1 MLLLNWSNCN
11 YKILMDNSP
20 TIGTSLILIV
30 DDNPKN
36 LQVLGNYLQL
46 EGYMVEFAMNGE
58 TAIDWTRK
66 TEFDLILL
74 DIMMP
79 GMDGFQ
85 VCKIIKSEPLNHKTP
100 IIFLTAKIDTES
112 IVNAF
117 DLGAVDYIIKPFNQK
132 ELIARVKTQIEIKR
146 GRDEIAKNLEE
157 IELKNKLITYSIEYA
172 QKIQAAVL
180 RASQNG
186 SELFGEMFCL
196 ILPKDIV
203 SGDFYWFHRIENK
216 LLAGVFDCTGHG
228 IPGAF
233 MSMLGVTLL
242 NETVIREKITE
253 PHLILNRLREK
264 IIEALGQKGIM
275 SEVKDGMDG
284 SIISYEPKTK
294 SLIYSGAFNP
304 MYLIRKDK
312 IIEFKGDRMTLSF
325 QDNNA
330 DFSYQEIKSRP
341 DDFIYLSTD
350 GYTDQFGGEEEKK
363 FRRAQFREVLLRNHK
378 YTLAVQKEMLLDT
391 YNRWKGNGEQVD
403 DITVVGLRL

>member
-1 MLLLNWSNCN
+1 M
-11 YKILMDNSP
+11 KATP
-20 TIGTSLILIV
+20 VILII

-36 LQVLGNYLQL
+36 LQVLGTYLQL
-46 EGYMVEFAMNGE
+46 EGYLVEFAMNGE
-58 TAIDWTRK
+58 TALNWTRK

-79 GMDGFQ
+79 GMDGFE
-85 VCKIIKSEPLNHKTP
+85 VCKIIKSGLVNHKTP
-100 IIFLTAKIDTES
+100 VIFLTAKIDTES

-157 IELKNKLITYSIEYA
+157 IEFKNKLITYSIEYA
-172 QKIQAAVL
+172 HRIQAAVL
-180 RASQNG
+180 KASQNG

-203 SGDFYWFHRIENK
+203 SGDFYWSHSIDNK

-242 NETVIREKITE
+242 NETVIRERITE
-253 PHLILNRLREK
+253 PHLILNRVREK
-264 IIEALGQKGIM
+264 IIEALGQKGII

-284 SIISYEPKTK
+284 SIISYDHETRT
-294 SLIYSGAFNP
+294 LIYSGAFNP
-304 MYLIRKDK
+304 MYLIRSNK
-312 IIEFKGDRMTLSF
+312 IFEFKGDRMTLSF
-325 QDNNA
+325 QDIYS
-330 DFSYQEIKSRP
+330 DFSHQKIKTRP
-341 DDFIYLSTD
+341 GDLIYLSSD

-363 FRRAQFREVLLRNHK
+363 FRRAQFREVLLKNHK
-378 YTLAVQKEMLLDT
+378 NTLAVQKEMLLDT